1 MSDSNPDQYPAAQI
15 HEKRSF
21 QWIWLIPIIAGLIAA
36 YLAWQA
42 ISREGPGITLQF
54 RTGDGLTA
62 GQTKVKHKAVDL
74 GTVRSIRLSPDMT
87 HVNVRVD
94 MTRDATAVLTD
105 QARFWVVRPRL
116 TTSSVS
122 GLDTL
127 VSGSYIELDP
137 GQSRGKSETD
147 FVGLEEPPAVRSDE
161 PGHTFDLTADRIGS
175 LSSGSP
181 VFYRDIAVGEMLGYD
196 LGPNGRG
203 VTMHAF
209 IRAPFDGY
217 VRQNTHF
224 WNASGVAF
232 SLGAQGVKI
241 QLESLQALLS
251 GGIAFD
257 VPKDSVET
265 PASPA
270 GTKFTLYG
278 DEAAADAAG
287 YRKQIPFVTYFEGS
301 VRGLAVGSAVELYGI
316 QIGDVT
322 GVKLQFDPSDT
333 STRVKV
339 ELQLQPERILDVDQI
354 DHSKLI
360 DIARTLVGRGL
371 RLQLHTAN
379 YLTGQMVLAMDYF
392 PNKQPPDVV
401 MEGDAIVL
409 PNTNGG
415 LDSITTNLADIAAK
429 LGKLPLDEIAKNLND
444 TLRGVSQ
451 LANGPEL
458 KQALQALSSTMSS
471 TQELIRKVDVGATP
485 FLKRLP
491 EIAQSLQAAVD
502 HASRLISS
510 ADSGYGEKSEFK
522 RDLQRLLVQAGD
534 TARSVR
540 LLADYLDQHPDALLR
555 GRTERSGER

>member
-1 MSDSNPDQYPAAQI
+1 MSDSNTVQYPTAQI
-15 HEKRSF
+15 HGKRSF
-21 QWIWLIPIIAGLIAA
+21 QWIWLIPIIAALIGA

-42 ISREGPGITLQF
+42 ISREGPRITLQF

-74 GTVRSIRLSPDMT
+74 GTVRSIRLSPDMS

-105 QARFWVVRPRL
+105 HARFWVVRPRL
-116 TTSSVS
+116 TTTSIS

-127 VSGSYIELDP
+127 VSGSFIELDP
-137 GQSRGKSETD
+137 GQTRGKSETN

-181 VFYRDIAVGEMLGYD
+181 IFYRDITVGEVLGYD

-203 VTMHAF
+203 VTLHTF

-232 SLGAQGVKI
+232 TLGAQGVHI
-241 QLESLQALLS
+241 QLESLQAVLA
-251 GGIAFD
+251 GGVAFD
-257 VPKDSVET
+257 VPKDSAET
-265 PASPA
+265 PLATPGA
-270 GTKFTLYG
+270 KYTLYA
-278 DEAAADAAG
+278 DEASADAAG
-287 YRKQIPFVTYFEGS
+287 YRQQIPFVTYFEGS
-301 VRGLAVGSAVELYGI
+301 VRGLAVGSPVELYGI

-322 GVKLQFDPSDT
+322 GVRLQFDPHGN
-333 STRVKV
+333 STRVEVK
-339 ELQLQPERILDVDQI
+339 LQVQPERILDMDQI
-354 DHSKLI
+354 DQSKPI
-360 DIARTLVGRGL
+360 DVARTLVARGL
-371 RLQLHTAN
+371 RLQLRTAN

-392 PNKQPPDVV
+392 PNDKPPDVT
-401 MEGDAIVL
+401 MQGDAILL
-409 PNTNGG
+409 PSTNGG
-415 LDSITTNLADIAAK
+415 LDSITTNLSDIAAK

-458 KQALQALSSTMSS
+458 KQALQGLSGTMSS
-471 TQELIRKVDVGATP
+471 AQDLIRKVDSGATP
-485 FLKRLP
+485 LLKRLP
-491 EIAQSLQAAVD
+491 EIAQGLQAAVD

-510 ADSGYGEKSEFK
+510 ADSGYGEKSDFK

-540 LLADYLDQHPDALLR
+540 LLADYLDQHPEALVR